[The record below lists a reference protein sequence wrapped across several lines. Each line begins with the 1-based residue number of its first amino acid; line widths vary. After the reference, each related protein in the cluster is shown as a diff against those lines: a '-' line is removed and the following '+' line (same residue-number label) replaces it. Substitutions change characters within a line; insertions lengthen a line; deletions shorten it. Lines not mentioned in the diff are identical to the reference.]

1 MASLC
6 WMFTMPA
13 GTTTLQQLL
22 DEAAFRDGSIYDK
35 LLEHASE
42 RLRALSRKSLRGFPR
57 LASLVQTDDVLQEA
71 LLRLHSSLN
80 KVRPSSLRGFFG
92 LAAIQIRRN
101 LIDLTRHLLGPEGY
115 GTHVRTG
122 PISQENEP
130 VVIEAVDR
138 WICFNDLIDT
148 LPAEER
154 EVVDLQFVHSMTQE
168 EVSELLGISLST
180 VKRRWISARLKLGT
194 LIQQLGTNENNTQDT

>member
-1 MASLC
+1 
-6 WMFTMPA
+6 MPA

-130 VVIEAVDR
+130 IVIEAVDR

-168 EVSELLGISLST
+168 EVSELLGISIST

-194 LIQQLGTNENNTQDT
+194 LIQQLRTNENNPQDTEIRLNSSI

>member
-1 MASLC
+1 
-6 WMFTMPA
+6 MPA

-130 VVIEAVDR
+130 IVIEAVDR

-194 LIQQLGTNENNTQDT
+194 LIQQLGTNENNTQVT